1 MKAARVDMSIK
12 IKAVIGMMTVKPT
25 ERMITG
31 TILDIGPNPAMIII
45 GMSIFIAINIM
56 AIGIRGIRGN
66 TIKENTLI
74 TEDMVVTKGII
85 TNCSSYLMMA

>member
-1 MKAARVDMSIK
+1 
-12 IKAVIGMMTVKPT
+12 
-25 ERMITG
+25 
-31 TILDIGPNPAMIII
+31 MIII